1 MISDKGAGTCGSLED
16 QSKNGVQQKQK

>member
-16 QSKNGVQQKQK
+16 QSKNGVPQKQK